1 MTAKADSVLI
11 SCGEPSGE
19 NYASD
24 LARQLKIERP
34 ELWLVGVGGSRLQEQ
49 VGEIWAGLE
58 ELSVMGFAEVIRH
71 LPRLRRLREKIA
83 ERAREEGIKLLVA
96 VDYPGFHLSLAGAMK
111 KRGIKTLHYIPPK
124 TWSWGAWRNRALRAS
139 VHRCAVIFPFEEG
152 YYRQRGIDAT
162 FVGHPLLDQHAA
174 VLHRGKTRREG
185 LLLVP
190 GSRPQEIRRI
200 GPSMAEAAR
209 RLRAEGAVD
218 RVRVSRAPGLPVEL
232 LAEMAQL
239 CPSLEIVEGPLI
251 EHLIS
256 AEVAIVCSGTAS
268 VETALSRTPHAIVYR
283 TSRLTYAVARQLATV
298 EAIGMSNIVLG
309 RTAFPEFLQKEL
321 HPESLVAA
329 MRKLLDPHSAE
340 RLRQER
346 AFDELFRCLGKG
358 EGAARNV
365 ARMALQMLD
374 EEPSETVY

>member
-1 MTAKADSVLI
+1 MSAKAGSVLI

-19 NYASD
+19 NYASE
-24 LARQLKIERP
+24 LAHQLKIERP
-34 ELWLVGVGGSRLQEQ
+34 EVRLVGIGGSRLNEQ
-49 VGEIWAGLE
+49 VEQIWAGLD

-71 LPRLRRLREKIA
+71 LPRLRRLRERIA
-83 ERAREEGIKLLVA
+83 ERAREEGVDLLLA

-139 VHRCAVIFPFEEG
+139 VHRCAVIFPFEEN
-152 YYRQRGIDAT
+152 YYREHGIDAT

-174 VLHRGKTRREG
+174 VLESGAARREG
-185 LLLVP
+185 LLLIP

-200 GPSMAEAAR
+200 GPSMAQAAC
-209 RLRAEGAVD
+209 RLRAEGAVN
-218 RVRVSRAPGLPVEL
+218 RVRVSRAPGLPRGL
-232 LAEMAQL
+232 LAEMTQL
-239 CPSLEIVEGPLI
+239 CPELELVEGPLI
-251 EHLIS
+251 QHLIS
-256 AEVAIVCSGTAS
+256 SELAIVCSGTAS
-268 VETALSRTPHAIVYR
+268 VETALSRTPHVIVYR

-298 EAIGMSNIVLG
+298 QAIGMSNIVLG

-329 MRKLLDPHSAE
+329 MRQLLDPKSAARAE
-340 RLRQER
+340 QER
-346 AFDELFRCLGKG
+346 AFDELFKCLGKG

-365 ARMALQMLD
+365 ARMALQILD
-374 EEPSETVY
+374 EKPV